1 VKFGLRYCNIGPLA
15 AQEPSLALAR
25 YAEAAGFESIWTI
38 EHVVIPV
45 EYRSAYPYAEDGR
58 FGWDIALDYPD
69 PLVWL
74 AVVAGATERIKL
86 GTAILILP
94 QRNPVV
100 LAKASASLDALS
112 GGRLLLGIGVGWLR
126 EEFEAIGASFADRG
140 RRTDEAVAAM
150 RALWRDTEP
159 TFAGD
164 EVRFERALCNP
175 KPLQPGGVPI
185 LIGGDSPVAA
195 RRAGRLGDGYFPA
208 RATPE
213 TLPALVDEMRRA
225 ARAAGRDPDDIE
237 ITGGSVY
244 DYDGARRFE
253 HLGVARVMCPLM
265 LPDLVTDL
273 DDAKRKIDRFVN
285 EISGRF

>member
-1 VKFGLRYCNIGPLA
+1 
-15 AQEPSLALAR
+15 
-25 YAEAAGFESIWTI
+25 
-38 EHVVIPV
+38 
-45 EYRSAYPYAEDGR
+45 
-58 FGWDIALDYPD
+58 
-69 PLVWL
+69 
-74 AVVAGATERIKL
+74 
-86 GTAILILP
+86 
-94 QRNPVV
+94 
-100 LAKASASLDALS
+100 
-112 GGRLLLGIGVGWLR
+112 LLGIGVGWLR